1 MINKICEYMYMKNI
15 VKALKKQEPAEIV
28 LGILMIIFL
37 LMGYKIPRSISYVID
52 SVIGKIV
59 MLLIVGYMF
68 VYTNPILAVL
78 ALLVV
83 VQIMM
88 NETDS
93 ANFTTIQ
100 STQQVPSEANK
111 ASQLTKFNQFPY
123 TLEQEMVKKMA
134 PVVKPGSSISKAAY
148 KPLLENTYDA
158 SPVGS
163 SN

>member
-1 MINKICEYMYMKNI
+1 MYMKNI

-37 LMGYKIPRSISYVID
+37 LMGYKMPTSISYVVD
-52 SVIGKIV
+52 SFIGKII
-59 MLLIVGYMF
+59 MLLIVVYMF

-83 VQIMM
+83 VNIMM
-88 NETDS
+88 NGST
-93 ANFTTIQ
+93 FTVIQ
-100 STQQVPSEANK
+100 SIQHAPSEENK
-111 ASQLTKFNQFPY
+111 SSQFTKFNQFPY

-134 PVVKPGSSISKAAY
+134 PVVKPGASISKAAY

>member
-1 MINKICEYMYMKNI
+1 MKNI

-37 LMGYKIPRSISYVID
+37 LMGYKMPASISYVAD
-52 SVIGKIV
+52 SFIGKIA
-59 MLLIVGYMF
+59 MLLIVVYM
-68 VYTNPILAVL
+68 VAYTNPVLAVL

-83 VQIMM
+83 LSIIMTG
-88 NETDS
+88 NS
-93 ANFTTIQ
+93 QNFTTIQ
-100 STQQVPSEANK
+100 AVQQAPSEENK
-111 ASQLTKFNQFPY
+111 VSQLTKFNQFPY

-134 PVVKPGSSISKAAY
+134 PIVKPGSSINRAVY

-158 SPVGS
+158 SPVSS

>member
-15 VKALKKQEPAEIV
+15 VKELKKQEPAEIV

-37 LMGYKIPRSISYVID
+37 LMGYKMPASISYVVD

-59 MLLIVGYMF
+59 MLLIVVYMF

-78 ALLVV
+78 ALLVAV
-83 VQIMM
+83 NIML
-88 NETDS
+88 S
-93 ANFTTIQ
+93 GPNFTRIQ
-100 STQQVPSEANK
+100 SIQQAPSEENK

-123 TLEQEMVKKMA
+123 TLEQEMVSKMA
-134 PVVKPGSSISKAAY
+134 PIVKPGSSISKAAY
-148 KPLLENTYDA
+148 KPVLGNTYDA
-158 SPVGS
+158 TPVSS

>member
-1 MINKICEYMYMKNI
+1 
-15 VKALKKQEPAEIV
+15 LKKQEPAEIV

-37 LMGYKIPRSISYVID
+37 LMGYKLPMSISYMVD
-52 SVIGKIV
+52 SFIGKIV
-59 MLLIVGYMF
+59 MILIVGYMF

-83 VQIMM
+83 VNIMM
-88 NETDS
+88 NS
-93 ANFTTIQ
+93 NSSNFTTIQ
-100 STQQVPSEANK
+100 AIQQAPSEENK
-111 ASQLTKFNQFPY
+111 ASQLTEYNQFPY

-134 PVVKPGSSISKAAY
+134 PIVKPGSSISKAVY
-148 KPLLENTYDA
+148 KPVLENTYDA

>member
-37 LMGYKIPRSISYVID
+37 IMGYKIPRSISYVID
-52 SVIGKIV
+52 SLIGKIV

-83 VQIMM
+83 VNIMM
-88 NETDS
+88 NGS
-93 ANFTTIQ
+93 IFTTIQ
-100 STQQVPSEANK
+100 AIQQAPSEENK
-111 ASQLTKFNQFPY
+111 TSQLTKFNQFPY
-123 TLEQEMVKKMA
+123 TLEQEIVKKMA
-134 PVVKPGSSISKAAY
+134 PIVKPGSSISKASY
-148 KPLLENTYDA
+148 KPVLVNTYDA
-158 SPVGS
+158 SPVSGS
-163 SN
+163 N

>member
-1 MINKICEYMYMKNI
+1 MYMKNI
-15 VKALKKQEPAEIV
+15 VKALKKQEPSEVV

-37 LMGYKIPRSISYVID
+37 LMGYKMPSSISYVVD
-52 SVIGKIV
+52 SFIGKFV
-59 MLLIVGYMF
+59 MLLIVSYMF

-83 VQIMM
+83 FSIIMNDKTM
-88 NETDS
+88 
-93 ANFTTIQ
+93 NFTTIRKIKQ
-100 STQQVPSEANK
+100 APSEENK

-134 PVVKPGSSISKAAY
+134 PIVKPGSSINKAAY
-148 KPLLENTYDA
+148 KPLLANTYDA
-158 SPVGS
+158 SPVIS

>member
-37 LMGYKIPRSISYVID
+37 LMGYKLPTSISYVAD
-52 SVIGKIV
+52 SFLGKIV

-68 VYTNPILAVL
+68 AYTNPILAVL
-78 ALLVV
+78 ALLVAV
-83 VQIMM
+83 NIMM
-88 NETDS
+88 NES
-93 ANFTTIQ
+93 NFSTSQSIQ
-100 STQQVPSEANK
+100 YAPSEENK
-111 ASQLTKFNQFPY
+111 TSQLTQYNQFPY

-134 PVVKPGSSISKAAY
+134 PIMKPGSSISKAEY
-148 KPLLENTYDA
+148 KPILENTYDA
-158 SPVGS
+158 TPISS

>member
-37 LMGYKIPRSISYVID
+37 LMGYKIPRSISNVTN
-52 SVIGKIV
+52 SFIGKIV

-83 VQIMM
+83 VNIMM
-88 NETDS
+88 NGNGTS
-93 ANFTTIQ
+93 FTTIQ
-100 STQQVPSEANK
+100 ATQQAPSEENK
-111 ASQLTKFNQFPY
+111 ASQLTKYNQFPY

-134 PVVKPGSSISKAAY
+134 PIMKPGSSISKAVY

-158 SPVGS
+158 SPVSS

>member
-1 MINKICEYMYMKNI
+1 MYMKNI

-37 LMGYKIPRSISYVID
+37 LMGYKIPTSISYVLD
-52 SVIGKIV
+52 SFIGKIV
-59 MLLIVGYMF
+59 MILIVGFMF

-83 VQIMM
+83 VNIMM
-88 NETDS
+88 NGSNFS
-93 ANFTTIQ
+93 ASQSIQ
-100 STQQVPSEANK
+100 YAPSEENK
-111 ASQLTKFNQFPY
+111 TSQFTKFNQFPY

-134 PVVKPGSSISKAAY
+134 PIMKPGSSISKAAY
-148 KPLLENTYDA
+148 KPVLGNTYDA
-158 SPVGS
+158 TPISS

>member
-15 VKALKKQEPAEIV
+15 VNSLKKAEPAEIV

-37 LMGYKIPRSISYVID
+37 LMGYKMPASISDVVD
-52 SVIGKIV
+52 SFIGKIV
-59 MLLIVGYMF
+59 MLLIVGFMF

-78 ALLVV
+78 ALFVV
-83 VQIMM
+83 VNIMM
-88 NETDS
+88 NGS
-93 ANFTTIQ
+93 NFSTSQSIQ
-100 STQQVPSEANK
+100 YAPSEENK

-134 PVVKPGSSISKAAY
+134 PIMKPGSSISKAAY
-148 KPLLENTYDA
+148 KPVLGNTYDA
-158 SPVGS
+158 TPITS

>member
-15 VKALKKQEPAEIV
+15 VNSLKKAEPAEIV

-37 LMGYKIPRSISYVID
+37 LMGYKMPASISDVVD
-52 SVIGKIV
+52 SFMGKIG

-78 ALLVV
+78 ALFVV
-83 VQIMM
+83 VNIMM
-88 NETDS
+88 NES
-93 ANFTTIQ
+93 NFSTSQSIQ
-100 STQQVPSEANK
+100 YAPSEENK

-134 PVVKPGSSISKAAY
+134 PIMKPGSSISKATY
-148 KPLLENTYDA
+148 KPVLGNTYDA
-158 SPVGS
+158 TPITS

>member
-1 MINKICEYMYMKNI
+1 MYMKNI

-37 LMGYKIPRSISYVID
+37 LMGYKMPKSFSYVVD
-52 SVIGKIV
+52 SVIGKIG

-83 VQIMM
+83 VNIMM
-88 NETDS
+88 NENNENN
-93 ANFTTIQ
+93 ANVSSSYAI
-100 STQQVPSEANK
+100 QQVPSEATK

-134 PVVKPGSSISKAAY
+134 PIVKPGTSISRASY

-158 SPVGS
+158 SPVTR

>member
-1 MINKICEYMYMKNI
+1 MKNI

-37 LMGYKIPRSISYVID
+37 LMGYKMPASISYVVD
-52 SVIGKIV
+52 SFIGKIV
-59 MLLIVGYMF
+59 MLLIVVYMF

-83 VQIMM
+83 VNIMM
-88 NETDS
+88 NESNFS
-93 ANFTTIQ
+93 ASQSIQ
-100 STQQVPSEANK
+100 YAPSEENK
-111 ASQLTKFNQFPY
+111 ESQFTQYNQFPY

-134 PVVKPGSSISKAAY
+134 PIVKPGTTLSKAVY
-148 KPLLENTYDA
+148 KPILENTYDA
-158 SPVGS
+158 TPVSS

>member
-15 VKALKKQEPAEIV
+15 VKALQKQEPAEIV

-37 LMGYKIPRSISYVID
+37 LMGYKMPASISYVID
-52 SVIGKIV
+52 SFIGKIV

-78 ALLVV
+78 ALLVAFN
-83 VQIMM
+83 IMM
-88 NETDS
+88 NS
-93 ANFTTIQ
+93 NNQNFSSGQSIQ
-100 STQQVPSEANK
+100 YAPSEDNK
-111 ASQLTKFNQFPY
+111 ASQFTKFNQFPY

-134 PVVKPGSSISKAAY
+134 PIVKPGSSINKAGY

-158 SPVGS
+158 SLIS
-163 SN
+163 RSN